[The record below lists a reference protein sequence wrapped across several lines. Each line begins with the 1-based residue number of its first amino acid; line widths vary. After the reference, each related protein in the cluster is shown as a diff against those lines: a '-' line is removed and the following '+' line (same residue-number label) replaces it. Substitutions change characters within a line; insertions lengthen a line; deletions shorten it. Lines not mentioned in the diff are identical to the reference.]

1 MVIWET
7 EIPTAVNVIGST
19 FVGLV
24 LTIHVYIYIYD
35 MSTYARSCDTY
46 C

>member
-1 MVIWET
+1 MVVWDT

-24 LTIHVYIYIYD
+24 LTIYIYIHNIYER
-35 MSTYARSCDTY
+35 Y
-46 C
+46 